1 MLAASDSKITSFI
14 RSSSAL
20 QTHAAAEVPERGIG
34 YRSNIPI
41 MSQSTHT
48 ADFAPV
54 NAVWRSL
61 VEPGL

>member
-1 MLAASDSKITSFI
+1 MLAASDSKITSSI

-20 QTHAAAEVPERGIG
+20 QTHAAAKVPERASD
-34 YRSNIPI
+34 YRSNVPI

-54 NAVWRSL
+54 NAV
-61 VEPGL
+61 